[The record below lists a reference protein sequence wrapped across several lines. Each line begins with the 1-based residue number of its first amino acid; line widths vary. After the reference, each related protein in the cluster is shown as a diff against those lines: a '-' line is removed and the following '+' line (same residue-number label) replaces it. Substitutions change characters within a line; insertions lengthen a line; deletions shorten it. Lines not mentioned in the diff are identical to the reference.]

1 MDAKI
6 TSQTETQAIFT
17 VAMTEDGLAPIK
29 REVFDNLRR
38 RVKAAGFRPGK
49 APDMIVERELGS
61 TTVQSEVVDHALQ
74 HAYADAVKEL
84 GLQAVGQPQVSL
96 EKFVPYSQLEFKV
109 TVDLLPKV
117 KLADYKK
124 VRVKRPKIEV
134 DPTEIDK
141 TVEDLRR
148 REAVR
153 LDSEHPA
160 KIGDEVNFDF
170 DGSKDGE
177 PVSGASA
184 KGQTLRLGSGNFIPG
199 FEEQLVGL
207 SKGEEK
213 TFDIRFPAAYQE
225 PSLADK
231 VVTFAV
237 KINTVTDLV
246 LPALDDEFV
255 AKVSP
260 FANSKE
266 LRQDISDRI
275 EAEKQEQAN
284 REYEQAVLDKVLAES
299 TYKVP
304 DSLLNEQL
312 TRMRAELEQNLGYS
326 GLNIEKYLELTKK
339 TPADMDKEMKPE
351 ATKRVGLAML
361 LTEVAKAEKLSV
373 TKDDLDGEIER
384 LRAEYPDP
392 KTQAELDNP
401 QTREELYNHLMS
413 SKVIA
418 KLVEYAGA

>member
-29 REVFDNLRR
+29 REVFDDLRR

-61 TTVQSEVVDHALQ
+61 ASVQGEVVDHALQ

-84 GLQAVGQPQVSL
+84 KLQAVGQPQVSL

-117 KLADYKK
+117 ILGDYKK
-124 VRVKRPKIEV
+124 LRVKRPKIDV
-134 DPTEIDK
+134 DPSDIDK
-141 TVEDLRR
+141 TLEDLRR

-153 LDSEHPA
+153 LDSEQPA
-160 KIGDEVNFDF
+160 KIGDELNFDF
-170 DGSKDGE
+170 DGSQDGQA
-177 PVSGASA
+177 VAGASA
-184 KGQTLRLGSGNFIPG
+184 KGQTLRLGSGSFIPG
-199 FEEQLVGL
+199 FEEQLIGL
-207 SKGEEK
+207 TKDGEK
-213 TFDIRFPAAYQE
+213 TFDIRFPATYHE

-231 VVTFAV
+231 VVTFKV
-237 KINTVTDLV
+237 NVNTVTDLV
-246 LPALDDEFV
+246 LPELNDEFV
-255 AKVSP
+255 TKVSP
-260 FANSKE
+260 FASVTE
-266 LRQDISDRI
+266 LRQDIADRI
-275 EAEKQEQAN
+275 EAEKQEESN
-284 REYEQAVLDKVLAES
+284 RRYEQEVLDKVLAQS

-304 DSLLNEQL
+304 DSLLKEQL
-312 TRMRAELEQNLGYS
+312 SRMRSELEQNLAYS

-339 TPADMDKEMKPE
+339 TPADMDKEMQPE
-351 ATKRVGLAML
+351 ASKRVGLAML
-361 LTEVAKAEKLSV
+361 LTEVVDAEQLSV
-373 TKDDLDGEIER
+373 TKDELDTEIDR
-384 LRAEYPDP
+384 LRADYPDP

-401 QTREELYNHLMS
+401 KTREELYNHLMS

-418 KLVEYAGA
+418 KLVGYASA